1 MLLPLSPNFTFRA
14 AVCRSV
20 SLATEEMTR
29 QFDIV
34 DEVQLPCSKI
44 LVRFGS
50 RNHNVQKVMETL
62 LLKFQPGSPSHYYV
76 ITTLSDLATCNPTH
90 VVPFLKTILT
100 TMMANMKA
108 TKKDYLRYLRL
119 STYVFSLL
127 SKAYPWFNWNYLLLH
142 NLLEWKD
149 QYLSLFFYMS
159 ILETLSNYLSISFE
173 KYSTKSR

>member
-100 TMMANMKA
+100 TMMSNMKA
-108 TKKDYLRYLRL
+108 TKKDYLRYLIMYFHYWARL
-119 STYVFSLL
+119 ILYLIGTTCCYIIFLNGKINTYHYFSIC
-127 SKAYPWFNWNYLLLH
+127 
-142 NLLEWKD
+142 
-149 QYLSLFFYMS
+149 LSL
-159 ILETLSNYLSISFE
+159 
-173 KYSTKSR
+173 RR

>member
-1 MLLPLSPNFTFRA
+1 M
-14 AVCRSV
+14 CRSV

-127 SKAYPWFNWNYLLLH
+127 SKAYPLFGTTCWYTIFLNEKINTFMS
-142 NLLEWKD
+142 NLGILRNKAF
-149 QYLSLFFYMS
+149 LSKS
-159 ILETLSNYLSISFE
+159 SLSNLGKTFKGDRILWTVFSF
-173 KYSTKSR
+173 

>member
-1 MLLPLSPNFTFRA
+1 MLLPLSANFTFRA

-62 LLKFQPGSPSHYYV
+62 LLKFQPLFGH
-76 ITTLSDLATCNPTH
+76 C
-90 VVPFLKTILT
+90 
-100 TMMANMKA
+100 
-108 TKKDYLRYLRL
+108 DYDFQ
-119 STYVFSLL
+119 T
-127 SKAYPWFNWNYLLLH
+127 
-142 NLLEWKD
+142 
-149 QYLSLFFYMS
+149 
-159 ILETLSNYLSISFE
+159 
-173 KYSTKSR
+173 

>member
-1 MLLPLSPNFTFRA
+1 
-14 AVCRSV
+14 
-20 SLATEEMTR
+20 MTR

-108 TKKDYLRYLRL
+108 TKKDYLRYLNI
-119 STYVFSLL
+119 Y
-127 SKAYPWFNWNYLLLH
+127 
-142 NLLEWKD
+142 
-149 QYLSLFFYMS
+149 
-159 ILETLSNYLSISFE
+159 
-173 KYSTKSR
+173 

>member
-1 MLLPLSPNFTFRA
+1 MLFPSSANFTFRA

-44 LVRFGS
+44 LVRYGS

-108 TKKDYLRYLRL
+108 TKKDYLR
-119 STYVFSLL
+119 
-127 SKAYPWFNWNYLLLH
+127 
-142 NLLEWKD
+142 
-149 QYLSLFFYMS
+149 
-159 ILETLSNYLSISFE
+159 
-173 KYSTKSR
+173 